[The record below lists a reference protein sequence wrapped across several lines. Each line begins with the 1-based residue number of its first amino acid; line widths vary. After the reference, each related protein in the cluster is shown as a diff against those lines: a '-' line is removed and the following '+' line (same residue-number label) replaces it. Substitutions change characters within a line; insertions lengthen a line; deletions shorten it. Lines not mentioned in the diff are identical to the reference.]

1 MNHLTSDKRPPYFI
15 CYLDSHRAIS
25 RLTDAQAGQL
35 YKALFAYVTDGVVL
49 DDSDTIVTVMFDLL
63 SAQIDRDY
71 LRYFTSVENGKKG
84 GASKGNQNAKTSSK
98 NNRKTTPVE
107 SKTTP
112 LESKTTP
119 LESKTTPLESKTTP
133 LESKTT
139 PNNQEKEK
147 EKEEEE
153 DKEYEDIISEYSLAS
168 SKGEEP
174 KEYSSPT
181 QTHVSV
187 DELWMDQEEPSGV
200 WDDPSG
206 TDEHQK
212 RGSPRY
218 CTPDETAAFVKLA
231 KSILTA
237 GRPQIENRVK

>member
-98 NNRKTTPVE
+98 NNRKTTPV
-107 SKTTP
+107 
-112 LESKTTP
+112 
-119 LESKTTPLESKTTP
+119 ESKTTP